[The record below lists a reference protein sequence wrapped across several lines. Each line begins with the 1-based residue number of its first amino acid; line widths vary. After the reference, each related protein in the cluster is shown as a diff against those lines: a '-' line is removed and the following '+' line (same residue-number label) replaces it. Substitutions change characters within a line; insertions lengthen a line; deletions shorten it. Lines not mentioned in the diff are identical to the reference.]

1 MSCQK
6 HKDLLERWWND
17 RLTGTERAELEMQL
31 NECEDCRRELEGSR
45 ELWDLM
51 GYISVPEPSGEMQVQ
66 FNAMLENYKTTEGG
80 RKRVPGAA
88 GTAAGAGGMAAGM
101 VAGMAALRQLFAIRP
116 WVAMGFSMVLLLGG
130 FGLGLLSNRQKTVVV
145 REPAGAVARVGSR
158 PADTMTVI
166 RVPAKQEV
174 AGAVTTEGTTGTT
187 VRAAGG
193 ETEGATVRER
203 AVGGMAVK
211 ERPFPE
217 SRQLEALTA
226 QVHEMREIMMISL
239 LQNPSA
245 SERLRAVSYTSEIR
259 KVNPDIAAALLATL
273 NNDPNVNVRL
283 TTLEA
288 LTHFARDPVV
298 REGLI
303 QSILQQDSPLVQ
315 AALADAMLKLQE
327 KRAIQPFK
335 KLLQQKDLNGMV
347 RVKIEQTIT
356 RLT

>member
-1 MSCQK
+1 MQCQK

-17 RLTGTERAELEMQL
+17 RLTEAERAELEVQL
-31 NECEDCRRELEGSR
+31 SECEDCRRELEGSR
-45 ELWDLM
+45 EVWELM
-51 GYISVPEPSGEMQVQ
+51 GFMPVPEPSGEMQVQ
-66 FNAMLENYKTTEGG
+66 FNAMLESYKASEGSG
-80 RKRVPGAA
+80 RERTSGL
-88 GTAAGAGGMAAGM
+88 
-101 VAGMAALRQLFAIRP
+101 AALWQLFAIRP
-116 WVAMGFSMVLLLGG
+116 GLAMAFSVVLLLGG
-130 FGLGLLSNRQKTVVV
+130 LGLGLSINKPKTIIVQAAAAAPVKV
-145 REPAGAVARVGSR
+145 K
-158 PADTMTVI
+158 DT
-166 RVPAKQEV
+166 
-174 AGAVTTEGTTGTT
+174 
-187 VRAAGG
+187 
-193 ETEGATVRER
+193 
-203 AVGGMAVK
+203 GMAVLPARQVAEK
-211 ERPFPE
+211 QEKPASE
-217 SRQLEALTA
+217 SKQLEALTA
-226 QVHEMREIMMISL
+226 QVHEMRELMMLSL

-259 KVNPDIAAALLATL
+259 YVNPNIAAALLATL

-335 KLLQQKDLNGMV
+335 KLLQQKDLNSMV

>member
-6 HKDLLERWWND
+6 HKELLERWWND
-17 RLTGTERAELEMQL
+17 RLTEAERAELEVQL
-31 NECEDCRRELEGSR
+31 TGCEDCRRELEGSR
-45 ELWDLM
+45 ELWELM
-51 GYISVPEPSGEMQVQ
+51 GFMPVPEPSGEMQTQ
-66 FNAMLENYKTTEGG
+66 FNAMLEGYKATEGG
-80 RKRVPGAA
+80 KRKSPVGLWQLFMVRP
-88 GTAAGAGGMAAGM
+88 GMAA
-101 VAGMAALRQLFAIRP
+101 A
-116 WVAMGFSMVLLLGG
+116 FSGVMLLGG
-130 FGLGLLSNRQKTVVV
+130 LGLGLLINKPKTVII
-145 REPAGAVARVGSR
+145 REAAAVPVKAKVPETVLAVQPTKQVAEMPVMEEKPAS
-158 PADTMTVI
+158 
-166 RVPAKQEV
+166 
-174 AGAVTTEGTTGTT
+174 
-187 VRAAGG
+187 
-193 ETEGATVRER
+193 ET
-203 AVGGMAVK
+203 
-211 ERPFPE
+211 
-217 SRQLEALTA
+217 RQLEALTA
-226 QVHEMREIMMISL
+226 QVREMRELMMMSL

-259 KVNPDIAAALLATL
+259 HVNPNIAAALLATL

-288 LTHFARDPVV
+288 LTHFARDPAV

-335 KLLQQKDLNGMV
+335 KLLQQKDLNSMV